1 MLVYLNIDAE
11 TTVRRRANPAFLT
24 SWLPFSDEIAEAT
37 RLQDFLGSGAKKLL
51 ESEEALCDLCLPI
64 FEIDNN
70 LDGQEFIETAVSVIS
85 DFLRKPI

>member
-1 MLVYLNIDAE
+1 MVYLNIDAE
-11 TTVRRRANPAFLT
+11 TTVRRANPAFLT

-51 ESEEALCDLCLPI
+51 ESEEALRDLCLPI
-64 FEIDNN
+64 IEIDNN

-85 DFLRKPI
+85 DFLRKAI